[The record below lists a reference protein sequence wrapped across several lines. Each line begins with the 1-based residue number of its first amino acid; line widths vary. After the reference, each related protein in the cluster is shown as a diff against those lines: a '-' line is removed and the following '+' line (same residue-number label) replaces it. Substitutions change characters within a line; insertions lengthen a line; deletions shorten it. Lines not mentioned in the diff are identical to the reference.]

1 MEVKKYISTLFTF
14 LLFGSVTVNTALERQ
29 YMENAQCSREEN
41 GHNISVPEN
50 SSLLCFAQCGPT
62 GLIRYLLLSDIA
74 DIQTSTSAFPR

>member
-1 MEVKKYISTLFTF
+1 
-14 LLFGSVTVNTALERQ
+14 
-29 YMENAQCSREEN
+29 MENAQCSREEN

-74 DIQTSTSAFPR
+74 DISFKHQHQPFLDDITSRGYNWPWP